1 MRVGEYEE
9 DENSD
14 NESGVGDSQLEEMAA
29 EPVGA
34 VEAVADEP
42 EEVEEEK
49 QEDNTPK
56 FVSQWQYKKK

>member
-14 NESGVGDSQLEEMAA
+14 NESGVGDSQLEEMPA